1 MRGKAGRLAL
11 VYGIA
16 ALIVAVDQLT
26 KLVVVRTLAGR
37 PPLRLVGSFVDL
49 RYTTNSGGAFSLFTG
64 APYFFAVM
72 ATLVTLVIM
81 WSARRARGLPVLTA
95 LGLLLGGAMGNLAD
109 RLFRGDAPL
118 RGEVVDFV
126 RVGPWPVFNLADS
139 CVVIG
144 GLLLAFLLGR
154 AEQAAGE
161 DGDQDPGAAGTGTG
175 AAADGAATDA
185 GADADADGAA
195 AAGAATGSGAAA
207 GGTDDVGTGTS
218 PRSTPRA

>member
-1 MRGKAGRLAL
+1 MRGTAGRLAL
-11 VYGIA
+11 VYGTA

-72 ATLVTLVIM
+72 AAVVTVAIM
-81 WSARRARGLPVLTA
+81 WSARRARGRPVLLA
-95 LGLLLGGAMGNLAD
+95 LGLLLGGAIGNLLD
-109 RLFRGDAPL
+109 RLFRGDVPL

-126 RVGPWPVFNLADS
+126 KVGPWPVFNVADS
-139 CVVIG
+139 CIVIG

-154 AEQAAGE
+154 AEPAGQE
-161 DGDQDPGAAGTGTG
+161 GGDRGPPAS
-175 AAADGAATDA
+175 DA
-185 GADADADGAA
+185 
-195 AAGAATGSGAAA
+195 S
-207 GGTDDVGTGTS
+207 DVGTGTG

>member
-81 WSARRARGLPVLTA
+81 WSARRARGLPVLAA

-109 RLFRGDAPL
+109 RLFRGDVPL

-154 AEQAAGE
+154 AEQAAEE
-161 DGDQDPGAAGTGTG
+161 DGDQDRVQDPGAAGAGT
-175 AAADGAATDA
+175 GAATDA
-185 GADADADGAA
+185 GAATASGT
-195 AAGAATGSGAAA
+195 AGG